1 MEGLNLADAIPQRSQ
16 DEVNAQQDGD
26 YVGDDGLLHCGVCGG
41 TKQYRLR
48 LGDVERVFPCL
59 CACKVKELQEEKAQ
73 RAHREEMDRLR
84 RLRDASMMEG
94 AYKNARFSRY
104 EITAANKR
112 AHRIA
117 QNYADRFVSELEE
130 KNQGLIFYGSVGT
143 GKSFTA
149 ACIVNQLLDRYVSAV
164 MTSFVK
170 ILQDLQGGAS
180 REAEYIALLNRARLL
195 VLDDLGAERN
205 TDYAL
210 EKVYNVIDSRVR
222 ADKPMILT
230 TNLTLD
236 EMMNPP
242 DMRYK
247 RIYDR
252 ILEKCYPVEM
262 NGPSLRMARAA
273 DRFEQMGGMLE

>member
-1 MEGLNLADAIPQRSQ
+1 MNINLAEVIPQRSQ
-16 DEVNAQQDGD
+16 DEVNPIQEGD
-26 YVGDDGLLHCGVCGG
+26 FTGPDGLIHCGVCKRAKQFRLTFGG
-41 TKQYRLR
+41 MTRLT
-48 LGDVERVFPCL
+48 PCL
-59 CACKVKELQEEKAQ
+59 CACKTQELREERAR
-73 RAHREEMDRLR
+73 RAHMEEMEKLK
-84 RLRDASMMEG
+84 RLRDASMLEG
-94 AYKNARFSRY
+94 AYQRARFSAY
-104 EITAANKR
+104 KVTAENRR
-112 AHRIA
+112 AHAIA
-117 QNYADRFVSELEE
+117 LNYVDKFISDLEE
-130 KNQGLIFYGSVGT
+130 KSQGLLFYGSVGT

-149 ACIVNQLLDRYVSAV
+149 ACIVNELLDRRVSVV

-170 ILQDLQGGAS
+170 ILQDLQGAGI
-180 REAEYIALLNRARLL
+180 REGEYISLMNRARLL

-222 ADKPMILT
+222 ADRPMILT

-236 EMMNPP
+236 EMMNPS

-262 NGPSLRMARAA
+262 SGPSLRMEGAA
-273 DRFEQMGGMLE
+273 DRFEQMGGLLE